1 MWFGWPG
8 LELDY
13 GADLA
18 DDHRAGPSLTAG
30 VLLQPT
36 AAWKVLAS
44 ATWLDYRSGEQDAGL
59 RAVITQNLALERQ
72 LSLRL
77 DGRYWQGVAEFSL
90 GLHAY
95 F

>member
-1 MWFGWPG
+1 M
-8 LELDY
+8 
-13 GADLA
+13 
-18 DDHRAGPSLTAG
+18 
-30 VLLQPT
+30 QPT

-59 RAVITQNLALERQ
+59 RAVITQNLALEQ
-72 LSLRL
+72 HLSLRM

-90 GLHAY
+90 GLQTY